1 MFEFTKVPV
10 SLVCEEGLMPRSL
23 LFSPVPTHPHAHT
36 PSYSPSNIAG
46 PTPTMMI
53 DMGREEACGES
64 SDCVS
69 HMLLWAKI
77 LILLF
82 QIISECITGAFG

>member
-10 SLVCEEGLMPRSL
+10 CLVCEEGLMPRSL
-23 LFSPVPTHPHAHT
+23 LFSPVPTH
-36 PSYSPSNIAG
+36 SPSNIAG

-53 DMGREEACGES
+53 DMGSEEACGES
-64 SDCVS
+64 SDRAVTVS
-69 HMLLWAKI
+69 HVLLWAKI
-77 LILLF
+77 LRLLF